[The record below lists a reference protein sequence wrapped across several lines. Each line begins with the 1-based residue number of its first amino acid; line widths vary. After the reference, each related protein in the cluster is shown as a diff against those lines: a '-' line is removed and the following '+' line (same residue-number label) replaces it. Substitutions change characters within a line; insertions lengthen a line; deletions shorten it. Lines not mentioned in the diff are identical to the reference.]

1 MCFVWTVE
9 GQNGRKINETVKTP
23 FMFPLFAVFVFIDS
37 ACGPK
42 AKPTMAIPLP
52 KNSAF
57 VDDVLFVKEIS
68 RAVKDALEEI
78 VESKNPDGFF
88 ISSLNDRVLAAML
101 LDRFSY
107 LPALAISHTDSAVL
121 ELNQDPVSLRLEVV
135 NSSEDPANCVH
146 FAFRSLN
153 GQVLNGKFFR
163 LIICL
168 CIEFT
173 RMIKCWINPCR
184 S

>member
-1 MCFVWTVE
+1 MFLLFVAF
-9 GQNGRKINETVKTP
+9 G
-23 FMFPLFAVFVFIDS
+23 FIDS

-57 VDDVLFVKEIS
+57 VDDGVFEKEIS
-68 RAVKDALEEI
+68 MAVKDALEEI

-88 ISSLNDRVLAAML
+88 ISSLNDRELAEML

-107 LPALAISHTDSAVL
+107 LPALAISDAESAVL
-121 ELNQDPVSLRLEVV
+121 ELNQDSVRIMLEVV
-135 NSSEDPANCVH
+135 NSSRDPENYVH

-153 GQVLNGKFFR
+153 GQVLNGKFFHAEEK
-163 LIICL
+163 LAAY
-168 CIEFT
+168 
-173 RMIKCWINPCR
+173 IKRNTGNQVKEK
-184 S
+184 